1 MLILTIKTDQP
12 DAELALYDGEK
23 QLTSLTWPAHRQLAE
38 TIHQQIR
45 QVLTGQNKTLKDLQ
59 GLAVFAG
66 PGSFTGLRIGISAAN
81 ALADSLRIPIVG
93 EQADDWQTKAIDKL
107 LTGQNDKIVIPE
119 YGSPPHITP
128 PKH

>member
-45 QVLTGQNKTLKDLQ
+45 QVLTEQNKTLQDLQ

-66 PGSFTGLRIGISAAN
+66 PGSFTGLRIGISVAN
-81 ALADSLRIPIVG
+81 ALADSLQIPIVSGHG
-93 EQADDWQTKAIDKL
+93 ESW
-107 LTGQNDKIVIPE
+107 
-119 YGSPPHITP
+119 
-128 PKH
+128 